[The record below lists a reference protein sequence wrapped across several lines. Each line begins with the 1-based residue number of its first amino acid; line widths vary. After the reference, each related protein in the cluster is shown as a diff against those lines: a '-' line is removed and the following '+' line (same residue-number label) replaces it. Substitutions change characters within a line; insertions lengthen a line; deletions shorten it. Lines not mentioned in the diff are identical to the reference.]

1 MAKNMCTER
10 LEDVEL
16 MTQLNAQRAMN
27 RELTEKIEAMGK
39 VGIALTAQI
48 EQERAKRKKEIS
60 GLTVFVGVGAA
71 LCVAGACWLAALCI
85 AGACWLAAP
94 WWTAVAPLVLMVSVM
109 RNAGWM

>member
-1 MAKNMCTER
+1 MAKNICTER

-39 VGIALTAQI
+39 VGIALTTQL
-48 EQERAKRKKEIS
+48 EKEREKRKNEIS
-60 GLTVFVGVGAA
+60 GLTAFVGVGAA
-71 LCVAGACWLAALCI
+71 LCV

-94 WWTAVAPLVLMVSVM
+94 WWTAVAPLVLMVAVM
-109 RNAGWM
+109 RKAGWL

>member
-1 MAKNMCTER
+1 MAKNICPER
-10 LEDVEL
+10 IEDVEL

-60 GLTVFVGVGAA
+60 GLTAFVGVGAA
-71 LCVAGACWLAALCI
+71 LCVAGACWLAA
-85 AGACWLAAP
+85 P
-94 WWTAVAPLVLMVSVM
+94 WWTAAAPLVLMVAVM
-109 RNAGWM
+109 RKAGWL

>member
-1 MAKNMCTER
+1 MAKNICSER

-16 MTQLNAQRAMN
+16 MTQLNAQRARN
-27 RELTEKIEAMGK
+27 RELTEKIESMGK

-48 EQERAKRKKEIS
+48 EQERAKRKNEIS
-60 GLTVFVGVGAA
+60 GLTAFVGVGAA
-71 LCVAGACWLAALCI
+71 LCV

-109 RNAGWM
+109 RKAGWV

>member
-1 MAKNMCTER
+1 MAKNICPER

-16 MTQLNAQRAMN
+16 MTQLNAQRARN

-48 EQERAKRKKEIS
+48 EQEREKRKKEIS
-60 GLTVFVGVGAA
+60 GLTAFVGVGAA
-71 LCVAGACWLAALCI
+71 LCV

-94 WWTAVAPLVLMVSVM
+94 WWTAVAPLVLMVAVM
-109 RNAGWM
+109 RKAGWM

>member
-1 MAKNMCTER
+1 MAKNICTER

-39 VGIALTAQI
+39 VGIALTAKI
-48 EQERAKRKKEIS
+48 EQEREKRKKEIS
-60 GLTVFVGVGAA
+60 GLTAFVGVGAA
-71 LCVAGACWLAALCI
+71 LCV

-109 RNAGWM
+109 RKAGWM

>member
-1 MAKNMCTER
+1 MAKSICTER

-16 MTQLNAQRAMN
+16 MTQLNAQRARN

-48 EQERAKRKKEIS
+48 EQEREKREKEIS
-60 GLTVFVGVGAA
+60 GLTAFVGVGAA
-71 LCVAGACWLAALCI
+71 LCV

-109 RNAGWM
+109 RKAGWN

>member
-16 MTQLNAQRAMN
+16 MTQLNAQRARN

-60 GLTVFVGVGAA
+60 GLTAFVGVGAA
-71 LCVAGACWLAALCI
+71 LCV

-94 WWTAVAPLVLMVSVM
+94 WWTAVAPLVLMVAVM
-109 RNAGWM
+109 RKAGWM

>member
-1 MAKNMCTER
+1 MAKNICTER

-16 MTQLNAQRAMN
+16 MTQLNAQRARN

-60 GLTVFVGVGAA
+60 GMTAFVGVGAA
-71 LCVAGACWLAALCI
+71 LCV

-109 RNAGWM
+109 RKAGWV

>member
-39 VGIALTAQI
+39 IGVALTAQI
-48 EQERAKRKKEIS
+48 EQEREKRKKEIG
-60 GLTVFVGVGAA
+60 GLTAFVGVGAA
-71 LCVAGACWLAALCI
+71 LCV

-94 WWTAVAPLVLMVSVM
+94 WWTAVAPLVLMVAVM
-109 RNAGWM
+109 RKAGWM

>member
-1 MAKNMCTER
+1 MAKNICTER

-39 VGIALTAQI
+39 VGIALTTQL
-48 EQERAKRKKEIS
+48 EKEREKRKKEIG
-60 GLTVFVGVGAA
+60 GLTAFVGVGAA
-71 LCVAGACWLAALCI
+71 LCV

-109 RNAGWM
+109 RKAGWM

>member
-1 MAKNMCTER
+1 MAKNICTEC

-16 MTQLNAQRAMN
+16 MTQLNAQRARN

-48 EQERAKRKKEIS
+48 EQEREKRKKEIS
-60 GLTVFVGVGAA
+60 GLTAFVGVGAA
-71 LCVAGACWLAALCI
+71 LCV

-94 WWTAVAPLVLMVSVM
+94 WWTAVAPLVLMVAVM
-109 RNAGWM
+109 RKAGWM

>member
-1 MAKNMCTER
+1 MAKNICPER

-16 MTQLNAQRAMN
+16 MTQLNAQRARN

-39 VGIALTAQI
+39 VGIALTAQL
-48 EQERAKRKKEIS
+48 EQEREKRKKEIS
-60 GLTVFVGVGAA
+60 GLTAFVGVGAA
-71 LCVAGACWLAALCI
+71 LCV

-109 RNAGWM
+109 RKAGWV

>member
-1 MAKNMCTER
+1 MAKNICTER

-16 MTQLNAQRAMN
+16 MTQLNAQRARN

-60 GLTVFVGVGAA
+60 GLTAFVGVGAA
-71 LCVAGACWLAALCI
+71 LCV

-109 RNAGWM
+109 RKAGWM

>member
-16 MTQLNAQRAMN
+16 MTQLNAQRARN

-48 EQERAKRKKEIS
+48 EQEREKRKKEIS
-60 GLTVFVGVGAA
+60 GLTAFAGVGAA
-71 LCVAGACWLAALCI
+71 LCV

-94 WWTAVAPLVLMVSVM
+94 WWTAVAPLVLMVAVM
-109 RNAGWM
+109 RKAGWI

>member
-1 MAKNMCTER
+1 MAKNICSER

-16 MTQLNAQRAMN
+16 MTQLNAQRARN

-48 EQERAKRKKEIS
+48 EQERAKRKHEIS
-60 GLTVFVGVGAA
+60 GLTAFVGVGAA
-71 LCVAGACWLAALCI
+71 LCV

-94 WWTAVAPLVLMVSVM
+94 WWTAVAPLVLMVAVM
-109 RNAGWM
+109 RKAGWM

>member
-1 MAKNMCTER
+1 MAKNICPER

-16 MTQLNAQRAMN
+16 ITQLNAQRAMN

-48 EQERAKRKKEIS
+48 EQEREKRKKEIS
-60 GLTVFVGVGAA
+60 GLTAFVGVGAA
-71 LCVAGACWLAALCI
+71 LCV

-109 RNAGWM
+109 RKAGWM

>member
-1 MAKNMCTER
+1 MAKNICAER

-48 EQERAKRKKEIS
+48 EQERAKRKREIS
-60 GLTVFVGVGAA
+60 GLTAFVGVGAA
-71 LCVAGACWLAALCI
+71 LCV

-94 WWTAVAPLVLMVSVM
+94 WWTAVAPLVLMVAVM
-109 RNAGWM
+109 RKAGWM

>member
-16 MTQLNAQRAMN
+16 MTQLNAQRARN
-27 RELTEKIEAMGK
+27 RELTEKIESMGK

-48 EQERAKRKKEIS
+48 EQERAKRKKELG
-60 GLTVFVGVGAA
+60 GLTAFVGVGAT
-71 LCVAGACWLAALCI
+71 LCA

-94 WWTAVAPLVLMVSVM
+94 WWTAVAPLVLMVAVM
-109 RNAGWM
+109 RKAGWM

>member
-1 MAKNMCTER
+1 MAKSICTER
-10 LEDVEL
+10 SEDVER

-39 VGIALTAQI
+39 GGISLTTQL

-60 GLTVFVGVGAA
+60 GLTAFVGVGAA
-71 LCVAGACWLAALCI
+71 LCV

-94 WWTAVAPLVLMVSVM
+94 WWTAVAPLVLMVAVM
-109 RNAGWM
+109 RKAGWM

>member
-1 MAKNMCTER
+1 MAKNICPER

-48 EQERAKRKKEIS
+48 EQEREKRKKEIS
-60 GLTVFVGVGAA
+60 GLTAFVGVGAA
-71 LCVAGACWLAALCI
+71 LCV

-94 WWTAVAPLVLMVSVM
+94 WWTAVAPLVLMVAVM
-109 RNAGWM
+109 WKAGWM

>member
-16 MTQLNAQRAMN
+16 MTQLNAQRARN

-48 EQERAKRKKEIS
+48 EQEREKRKKEIS
-60 GLTVFVGVGAA
+60 GLTAFVGVGAA
-71 LCVAGACWLAALCI
+71 LCV

-94 WWTAVAPLVLMVSVM
+94 WWTAVAPLVLMVAVM
-109 RNAGWM
+109 RKAGWM

>member
-1 MAKNMCTER
+1 MAKNICPER

-48 EQERAKRKKEIS
+48 EQEREKRKKEIS
-60 GLTVFVGVGAA
+60 GLTAFVGVGAA
-71 LCVAGACWLAALCI
+71 LCVAGACWLAA
-85 AGACWLAAP
+85 P
-94 WWTAVAPLVLMVSVM
+94 WWTAVAPLALMVAVM
-109 RNAGWM
+109 RKAGWM